1 MPTADD
7 IAWFKRQ
14 FHQPVAAALAGT
26 PFDLDMITAIACQET
41 GHVWALLRRKGLPT
55 KTILALCVGDTLD
68 ADKGRRA
75 FPQTKADLIAAPRG
89 QEMFDI
95 ARTALL
101 AMAEHI
107 PGFDFAKT
115 RPNKFCHGFG
125 VFQRD
130 LQFFL
135 TDPDY
140 FLNRDYERFDA
151 TLAHCLD
158 ELGRGLRKL
167 GLQGRTALSDMEFC
181 AVAIAY
187 NTGGFKPALGLK
199 QGHRNAAGRFYGEQI
214 LDFLRLAR
222 TVALPKQAPA
232 IAPPAENQAILPP
245 PTPVAAE
252 GPAFVVNTQ
261 IDPLRVRSEPR
272 RSEPELANVRARLPD
287 GHPVRAVTGKVIHG
301 FIEIETS
308 LAGAHI
314 TGFVAAKFLRP
325 VAEPAPIPMPAAPA
339 EPPPPPSA
347 APANRI
353 TAVLMPRNPGTL
365 TRRTNPAGAHS
376 LNEPNQPAR
385 GGSTA
390 AELVASIDAIIDHLA
405 VDRATHARYQ
415 PRAGLTFCNIYAHDF
430 CHLAG
435 VYLPRVWWTPGAIR
449 DLAQGRTVEPRI
461 ASTIEEMRA
470 NALFRWLRDF
480 GPDFGWRQ
488 TGTLDK
494 LQQAANQG
502 AVGLIVARRKEEGR
516 SGHIVVV
523 APESGGSSARRNSA
537 GEVTA
542 PLQSQAGATNF
553 RRGTGRPTWWMGAEF
568 AESAFWVHA

>member
-7 IAWFKRQ
+7 ITWFKQQ
-14 FHQPVAAALAGT
+14 FHAPIGAALAGT
-26 PFDLDMITAIACQET
+26 PFDIDMLVAIACQET
-41 GHVWALLRRKGLPT
+41 GHIWSTLRRKGLPT
-55 KTILALCVGDTLD
+55 NTILALCVGDTLD

-75 FPQTKADLIAAPRG
+75 FPQTKADLVGAPRG

-95 ARTALL
+95 ARAALL

-107 PGFDFAKT
+107 PGFEFAKD

-135 TDPDY
+135 DDPDY
-140 FLNRDYERFDA
+140 FLTRAYESFDA
-151 TLAHCLD
+151 TLDQCLQ
-158 ELGRGLRKL
+158 ELRRGLKKL
-167 GLQGRTALSDMEFC
+167 GLQNKASLDDMEFC

-187 NTGGFKPALGLK
+187 NTGGFKPSLGLK
-199 QGHRNAAGRFYGEQI
+199 QGHQNDAGRFYGEQI
-214 LDFLRLAR
+214 FDFLRLSR
-222 TVALPKQAPA
+222 TVALPQQASA
-232 IAPPAENQAILPP
+232 IPPPAENQAILPP
-245 PTPVAAE
+245 PTPVTAE
-252 GPAFVVNTQ
+252 GPSFVVDTQ

-272 RSEPELANVRARLPD
+272 ISDPELANVKAKLPD
-287 GHPVRAVTGKVIHG
+287 GHPVRAITGRKVNG

-314 TGFVAAKFLRP
+314 TGFVSAKFLVPMAAPIEVP
-325 VAEPAPIPMPAAPA
+325 VAAPAPAPAAPPTPA
-339 EPPPPPSA
+339 AASA
-347 APANRI
+347 I
-353 TAVLMPRNPGTL
+353 VAVIMPRKPGTV
-365 TRRTNPAGAHS
+365 TKRTAPAGAHS

-385 GGSTA
+385 SGGTP
-390 AELVASIDAIIDHLA
+390 AELVASIDAIIDFLA
-405 VDRATHARYQ
+405 VDRSTHARYQ
-415 PRAGLTFCNIYAHDF
+415 PRSGLTFCNIYAHDF

-435 VYLPRVWWTPGAIR
+435 VYLPRVWWTQGAIR
-449 DLAQGRTVEPRI
+449 DLASGRTVEPRI

-480 GPDFGWRQ
+480 GPEFGWRQ

-502 AVGLIVARRKEEGR
+502 AIGIIVARRKEEGR

-523 APESGGSSARRNSA
+523 APETGEARARRNSA
-537 GEVTA
+537 GEVVA

-553 RRGTGRPTWWMGAEF
+553 RRGTGRLNWWMGAEF